1 MKRIVVILTVL
12 LAMMLSFSAAIADY
26 YTLSGENQTI
36 MQNEPDRAIQPIGID
51 ANGIISPNP
60 VIEGESPVTG
70 LPWEGRY
77 LPMMVMI
84 NNADGG
90 VGRTTPW
97 GAQNADITYEVMI
110 TRDGV
115 TRMIFLFSDL
125 VPDSVGPVRSTR
137 NPAIMVHSEWMA
149 GFVFWGGPDSTNNSI
164 VEFFIQTGARNKG
177 ILFDGVGIA
186 SGVPPKRTW
195 NNVEGV
201 PAGSN
206 LNVNLS
212 GIRDMIA
219 DDYTAPAHPFLFTD
233 ERLYDDRKSVY
244 RLSLDFGNGGSIS
257 HFEYD
262 KMTDTY
268 LRSVDIDGE
277 TQPYIT
283 YLASESRQSR
293 NQDEAIQPAYRN
305 VIVQRTEYSFANNHG
320 SMPLMEAVGSGNAD
334 IFIGGRYIPGYWVRT
349 DLSSPTYYFDD
360 LGNQIVLS
368 RGKTFI
374 AMLPSIA
381 RLGYQESE

>member
-1 MKRIVVILTVL
+1 
-12 LAMMLSFSAAIADY
+12 
-26 YTLSGENQTI
+26 
-36 MQNEPDRAIQPIGID
+36 
-51 ANGIISPNP
+51 
-60 VIEGESPVTG
+60 
-70 LPWEGRY
+70 
-77 LPMMVMI
+77 
-84 NNADGG
+84 
-90 VGRTTPW
+90 
-97 GAQNADITYEVMI
+97 
-110 TRDGV
+110 
-115 TRMIFLFSDL
+115 
-125 VPDSVGPVRSTR
+125 
-137 NPAIMVHSEWMA
+137 
-149 GFVFWGGPDSTNNSI
+149 PDSTNNSI

>member
-149 GFVFWGGPDSTNNSI
+149 GFVFWGG
-164 VEFFIQTGARNKG
+164 
-177 ILFDGVGIA
+177 
-186 SGVPPKRTW
+186 
-195 NNVEGV
+195 
-201 PAGSN
+201 
-206 LNVNLS
+206 
-212 GIRDMIA
+212 
-219 DDYTAPAHPFLFTD
+219 
-233 ERLYDDRKSVY
+233 
-244 RLSLDFGNGGSIS
+244 
-257 HFEYD
+257 
-262 KMTDTY
+262 
-268 LRSVDIDGE
+268 
-277 TQPYIT
+277 
-283 YLASESRQSR
+283 
-293 NQDEAIQPAYRN
+293 
-305 VIVQRTEYSFANNHG
+305 
-320 SMPLMEAVGSGNAD
+320 
-334 IFIGGRYIPGYWVRT
+334 
-349 DLSSPTYYFDD
+349 
-360 LGNQIVLS
+360 
-368 RGKTFI
+368 
-374 AMLPSIA
+374 
-381 RLGYQESE
+381 